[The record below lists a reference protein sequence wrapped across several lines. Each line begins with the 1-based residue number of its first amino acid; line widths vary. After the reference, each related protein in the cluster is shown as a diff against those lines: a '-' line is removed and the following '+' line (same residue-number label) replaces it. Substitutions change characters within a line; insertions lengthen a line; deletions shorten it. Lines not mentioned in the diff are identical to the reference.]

1 MAGYGENLI
10 SNNRSEHDLGD
21 TAHHSVSKA
30 EHFAI
35 KGENMPMKS
44 IIRSVLLV
52 LLSLTSLMVTG
63 CAAPQVNV
71 VRSKAPLESPVHTIA
86 LMPSGGILADAI
98 GLELLRFG
106 FNVIDTGK
114 ISGLM
119 IRDNLN
125 EIEIT
130 QPQNL
135 SRLFSDGIDAVILV
149 KSVAGYDGRPQSAS
163 VKIVH
168 TKTGQLLAGANWQNG
183 RGGAQG
189 SPADQGARV
198 DLVVAAQQIANAL
211 GQSLQ
216 TTPIK

>member
-1 MAGYGENLI
+1 M
-10 SNNRSEHDLGD
+10 
-21 TAHHSVSKA
+21 
-30 EHFAI
+30 
-35 KGENMPMKS
+35 KGENMPMKGL
-44 IIRSVLLV
+44 IRSALLL
-52 LLSLTSLMVTG
+52 LLSLTCLMVTG

-71 VRSKAPLESPVHTIA
+71 VRSQAPLESPIRTIA
-86 LMPSGGILADAI
+86 LMPSGGVLADAI

-135 SRLFSDGIDAVILV
+135 SRLYNDGIDAVILV

-168 TKTGQLLAGANWQNG
+168 TKTGQLVTGANWQNG

-198 DLVVAAQQIANAL
+198 DLAVAAQQIANAL

-216 TTPIK
+216 TTSIK

>member
-1 MAGYGENLI
+1 
-10 SNNRSEHDLGD
+10 
-21 TAHHSVSKA
+21 
-30 EHFAI
+30 
-35 KGENMPMKS
+35 MPMKNFIHS
-44 IIRSVLLV
+44 ILLV
-52 LLSLTSLMVTG
+52 LLSLTCLMVTS

-149 KSVAGYDGRPQSAS
+149 KSVAGYDERPQSAS

>member
-1 MAGYGENLI
+1 
-10 SNNRSEHDLGD
+10 
-21 TAHHSVSKA
+21 
-30 EHFAI
+30 
-35 KGENMPMKS
+35 MKS
-44 IIRSVLLV
+44 VYSVLLLV
-52 LLSLTSLMVTG
+52 LSLTCLMVTG
-63 CAAPQVNV
+63 CAAPQLNV
-71 VRSKAPLESPVHTIA
+71 VRSQTPLESPIRTIA
-86 LMPSGGILADAI
+86 LMPSGGVLADAI

-125 EIEIT
+125 EIEVT

-135 SRLFSDGIDAVILV
+135 SRLYNDGIDAVILV
-149 KSVAGYDGRPQSAS
+149 RSVAGYDGRPQSAS

-168 TKTGQLLAGANWQNG
+168 TKTGQLVAGVNWQNG
-183 RGGAQG
+183 RGGVQG
-189 SPADQGARV
+189 SMADQDARV

-216 TTPIK
+216 ATSIK

>member
-1 MAGYGENLI
+1 
-10 SNNRSEHDLGD
+10 
-21 TAHHSVSKA
+21 
-30 EHFAI
+30 
-35 KGENMPMKS
+35 MKMKTM
-44 IIRSVLLV
+44 IHSVLLV
-52 LLSLTSLMVTG
+52 LASLICVIVVG

-71 VRSKAPLESPVHTIA
+71 VRSQAPLERPIHTIA
-86 LMPSGGILADAI
+86 LMPSGGVLADAI

-135 SRLFSDGIDAVILV
+135 SRLNNDGIDAVILV

-168 TKTGQLLAGANWQNG
+168 TKTGQLVAGANWQNG

-198 DLVVAAQQIANAL
+198 DLAVAAEQIANAL
-211 GQSLQ
+211 GKSLQ
-216 TTPIK
+216 STP